1 MFYLN
6 DNKKINKCFKCGLCR
21 YQCPV
26 YSVHR
31 NDNYSPKGKLLA
43 TGYQQK
49 NAKALLDLVDIYRE
63 CTQCK
68 HCLKTCPGDIDIPE
82 MVIEYRGKLNKI
94 LPDKTYERLLKNI
107 KELGTPYT
115 SVEKNGF
122 HKNEKNKTDILLFL
136 GCTARYKLP
145 EIAKSTISFLDR
157 IGLDYTI
164 LDNESCCGN
173 ILYNTGYLDDA
184 KDVAKRN
191 VTSLNKYKKII
202 TLCPGCY
209 NMLNIYKKLTRT
221 KYEVFH
227 IVEIINAIREKI
239 KTNEEPVY
247 FHVPCHLYNTGEFN
261 ESFFN
266 IISLFENA
274 SSSLD
279 VTNSTRCC
287 GAGGG
292 MLSTNEEFVKERMN
306 ITFGDIKGD
315 TVITSC
321 PFCYMS
327 FKKYS
332 SKNVVYI
339 TEKLNF
345 DDVFKID
352 VRSLSKTKN
361 QKNIVEV
368 ELNSRSFIKWT
379 LMYKLKHIIKVK

>member
-1 MFYLN
+1 MS

-31 NDNYSPKGKLLA
+31 NDAYSPKGKLLA
-43 TGYQQK
+43 TSYQQK
-49 NAKALLDLVDIYRE
+49 DTTALLEVVDIYRE
-63 CTQCK
+63 CSLCK
-68 HCLKTCPGDIDIPE
+68 HCLKICPGNIDIPE
-82 MVIEYRGKLNKI
+82 MVINYRGKLNKL

-107 KELGTPYT
+107 KEIGTPYT
-115 SVEKNGF
+115 SIGKNGF
-122 HKNEKNKTDILLFL
+122 HREENDRTEILLFL

-145 EIAKSTISFLDR
+145 EIAKSSISFLDR
-157 IGLDYTI
+157 IGLNYAI
-164 LDNESCCGN
+164 LDEEQCCGN
-173 ILYNTGYLDDA
+173 IVYNTGYLDEA
-184 KDVAKRN
+184 KDIAKRN
-191 VTSLNKYKKII
+191 APYLKNYKNII

-209 NMLNIYKKLTRT
+209 NMLNNYKKMIRA

-227 IVEIINAIREKI
+227 IVEVVNAIHERIIGTKD
-239 KTNEEPVY
+239 PVY
-247 FHVPCHLYNTGEFN
+247 FHVPCHLYNTGDFN

-266 IISLFENA
+266 LISLFENA

-306 ITFGDIKGD
+306 LTFSDIKGD

-332 SKNVVYI
+332 SKNVAYI
-339 TEKLNF
+339 TEKLNC
-345 DDVFKID
+345 DEDFKID
-352 VRSLSKTKN
+352 ASYLTKTRK
-361 QKNIVEV
+361 QKDIADE
-368 ELNSRSFIKWT
+368 ELNSRSFLIWT
-379 LMYKLKHIIKVK
+379 LTYKLKHII